1 VGGGALGISDQ
12 RKLVGTRIVVAFSFC
27 RGQSSGTG
35 DEPCTENSAGT
46 LCRRPNGEV
55 EGGVSRP
62 GDADE
67 QGGGLTSSTAR
78 FIPTRATFLQVLIVR
93 ANVEISIVKHYAS
106 QMKTASVRE
115 LRQNFGGL
123 LAWLEEGQE
132 IQITMRRRVVAR
144 LVPDGRNIVAK
155 VRMPDFAARLKK
167 LHGKK
172 VIGAQEAQAVLDENK
187 GEF

>member
-1 VGGGALGISDQ
+1 MTQTGLSYSDV
-12 RKLVGTRIVVAFSFC
+12 KL
-27 RGQSSGTG
+27 
-35 DEPCTENSAGT
+35 
-46 LCRRPNGEV
+46 
-55 EGGVSRP
+55 
-62 GDADE
+62 ADGHT
-67 QGGGLTSSTAR
+67 Q
-78 FIPTRATFLQVLIVR
+78 
-93 ANVEISIVKHYAS
+93 ANVEISTVKHYAS

-144 LVPDGRNIVAK
+144 LVPDGRNIVTK
-155 VRMPDFAARLKK
+155 VGMPDFAARLKK

-172 VIGAQEAQAVLDENK
+172 VIGAQEAQAILDENK

>member
-1 VGGGALGISDQ
+1 
-12 RKLVGTRIVVAFSFC
+12 
-27 RGQSSGTG
+27 
-35 DEPCTENSAGT
+35 
-46 LCRRPNGEV
+46 
-55 EGGVSRP
+55 
-62 GDADE
+62 
-67 QGGGLTSSTAR
+67 
-78 FIPTRATFLQVLIVR
+78 
-93 ANVEISIVKHYAS
+93 
-106 QMKTASVRE
+106 MKTASVRE

-144 LVPDGRNIVAK
+144 LVPDGRNIVTK

-172 VIGAQEAQAVLDENK
+172 VIGAPQAQAILDENK